1 MAAPRVVPDA
11 RAPVAWIAAIA
22 SREALRMAA
31 HAGDQPLVDDQRIV
45 SAEEADVLLRIDVA
59 RALKDLGPDERRVV
73 GARYWADLTR

>member
-1 MAAPRVVPDA
+1 
-11 RAPVAWIAAIA
+11 
-22 SREALRMAA
+22 MAA

-45 SAEEADVLLRIDVA
+45 SAEEPDVLLRIDVA